1 VTQRGQHTWHELCSQ
16 PDAWRDAVAV
26 VTAQTAQLSAHPALT
41 HASHIIW
48 SGCGSPYFLAQAM
61 ARITQQLESR
71 PSYAVPASEL
81 WLNPAASIPRNARPT
96 LILLSRSGKTTE
108 VLKAAAQFRTAAPHG
123 QIITV
128 SCYAD
133 RPLATI
139 GDINI
144 VLPSGQEESIAQTR
158 AFTVMQM
165 GALALIWLMCGRS
178 LAELALLGDACADVM
193 TRYQSQC
200 LAIGSNADYER
211 FYFLGSGYRYG
222 LASEASLKMKEM
234 SLSTSEPFHHME
246 FRHGPQSMVNEQ
258 TLVISVGSQL
268 LNTYEQA
275 VLADMRA
282 LGGHT
287 LSIGPTSDCD
297 MHWHST
303 LDDLLQGIIAL
314 PLLQSIAFAR
324 ATSRGL
330 DPDNPHNL
338 NAVVV
343 LS

>member
-1 VTQRGQHTWHELCSQ
+1 MTQLGQHTWHELCSQ
-16 PDAWRDAVAV
+16 PDAWRAALAVLH
-26 VTAQTAQLSAHPALT
+26 THTDSLRGHPALAQ
-41 HASHIIW
+41 ASHIIW
-48 SGCGSPYFLAQAM
+48 SGCGSPYYLAHAM
-61 ARITQQLESR
+61 ARMTQQLDAR
-71 PSYAVPASEL
+71 PTYAVPASEL
-81 WLNPAASIPRNARPT
+81 WLNSAACIPRDAKPT

-108 VLKAAAQFRTAAPHG
+108 VLNAAAEFRRVAPRGH
-123 QIITV
+123 IITIT
-128 SCYAD
+128 CYAD
-133 RPLATI
+133 RPLATV

-144 VLPSGQEESIAQTR
+144 ILPSGQEESIAQTR

-165 GALALIWLMCGRS
+165 GALGVLLLMVQRD
-178 LAELALLGDACADVM
+178 LAELAPLGDACADVLA
-193 TRYQSQC
+193 RYQQQC
-200 LAIGSNADYER
+200 VAIGSDATYDR

-234 SLSTSEPFHHME
+234 SLTTSEPFHHME
-246 FRHGPQSMVNEQ
+246 FRHGPQSMVNAQ
-258 TLVISVGSQL
+258 TLVISAGSQH
-268 LNTYEQA
+268 LNRYEQA

-287 LSIGPTSDCD
+287 LSIGPTADCD
-297 MHWHST
+297 MHWHVAV
-303 LDDLLQGIIAL
+303 DDLLQGIIAL

-343 LS
+343 L